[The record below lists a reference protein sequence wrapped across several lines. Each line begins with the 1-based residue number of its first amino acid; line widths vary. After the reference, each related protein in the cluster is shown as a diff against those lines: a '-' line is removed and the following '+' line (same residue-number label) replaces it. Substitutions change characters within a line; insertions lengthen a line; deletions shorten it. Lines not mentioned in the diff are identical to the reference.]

1 MQAAAENDA
10 ISGNAEVIGRYLVF
24 NDAMLSISLY
34 QILDENTLTVLTF
47 AKFQL

>member
-1 MQAAAENDA
+1 MQAAAEYDA

-34 QILDENTLTVLTF
+34 QIDENTLTVLTF